1 MRTLVRQAS
10 SLSLVIAALAIGGAA
25 SASPTAQPRITSV
38 TFTGSQTKPTITIR
52 GQHLGTRPR
61 ANPAY
66 EPIGHPPL
74 CPPSPTKPLPAY
86 GFDYGDEPLP
96 RGRDTRARLERRTL
110 PPGAERARLRRRCRR
125 QVHTLTGRLPPRR
138 VLRDG
143 QVCPRTE
150 RRVHDRC
157 ELGARPR
164 SRALP
169 LTAFPGDRD
178 ASSNTMQR

>member
-1 MRTLVRQAS
+1 MRQAS

-86 GFDYGDEPLP
+86 GFDYGTSLFLEDETQEPVWSA
-96 RGRDTRARLERRTL
+96 GRYRPALNELDCVGVVVVKFTPSRVVFRL
-110 PPGAERARLRRRCRR
+110 GAFYATAKLALAPKDAFTIG
-125 QVHTLTGRLPPRR
+125 VSSA
-138 VLRDG
+138 
-143 QVCPRTE
+143 
-150 RRVHDRC
+150 RVHGHVRY
-157 ELGARPR
+157 R
-164 SRALP
+164 
-169 LTAFPGDRD
+169 
-178 ASSNTMQR
+178 